1 MYPVLDVEHSPM
13 SPVAMPL
20 LFSSTQAVDWNK
32 ALKWEKLQQA
42 NFKLNG
48 IKKIDESVVSKDFM
62 LMVGT
67 D

>member
-1 MYPVLDVEHSPM
+1 M